1 MIPNSWNYL
10 THTVLGVILCIGAIV
25 LPALSQER
33 PSTEQIIESILQSES
48 TPKNSVPRDNSTRND
63 TVPSGNEN
71 PQFPG
76 SEDTGENS
84 KKSMTS
90 PAADEVLYKT
100 GIQFYESEMYEAAIK
115 NFNDLKSKYPQS
127 QFTQNGA
134 IWSGKANL
142 QLRKF
147 STAIQNF
154 SSIDQQSGEYPA
166 SLFYVGESYL
176 RMGKRADSVNYFYRV
191 ATQFP
196 KYELAVDALIKLG
209 TIYLQDRKGS
219 LALKAAARVI
229 RLYGDDSNID
239 DAYYLIA
246 QVYEKDPVLRDVEIS
261 RKVYKTFIE
270 KAGNNESHFKN
281 SPLLKRV
288 KRDLRHI
295 ERTFF
300 RYER

>member
-1 MIPNSWNYL
+1 MILRNWNYI
-10 THTVLGVILCIGAIV
+10 THTVSGIILCIAVLV
-25 LPALSQER
+25 LPAFPQEN
-33 PSTEQIIESILQSES
+33 PSTEQIIQSILQSDVS
-48 TPKNSVPRDNSTRND
+48 PKNSARKENTNPDD
-63 TVPSGNEN
+63 TIPSGSNEAS
-71 PQFPG
+71 PFPG
-76 SEDTGENS
+76 SEGTNS

-90 PAADEVLYKT
+90 PSADEVLYKT
-100 GIQFYESEMYEAAIK
+100 GIQFYETEMYEAAIK
-115 NFNDLKSKYPQS
+115 NFQELKSKYPQS
-127 QFTQNGA
+127 QFSQNGA

-147 STAIQNF
+147 SKAIQDF

-176 RMGKRADSVNYFYRV
+176 RMGKRTDSVQYFYRV

-196 KYELAVDALIKLG
+196 KYELADDALIKLG

-229 RLYGDDSNID
+229 RLYGTDSNID

-281 SPLLKRV
+281 SPLLRRV